1 MVLEQPQAIP
11 PARQAGPAQEPLHRC
26 GGHGRRALASQV
38 GGDPPAAPRGPRER
52 HAQDPP
58 FPGQGELARPAPA
71 GLMSPGMQSIGPIAL
86 EARSPAIEQGA
97 PDPARSCGPW
107 PARSN
112 ADTEPRA
119 AAAAGP
125 STAPEPLRGGRCPGG
140 PTRAQRRGGVP
151 RRCRQRLLRA
161 EKRRRRGVRPSPAE
175 RLHVCHGPTRTRG
188 WLTSISS
195 PSIRLQSEWETLVRP
210 CGRTR
215 RRRTDGSCSRGAP
228 RETGPTAVGPDRVSY
243 WTIVSR
249 YEERSHP

>member
-1 MVLEQPQAIP
+1 MIIEFGFSPDRSRQINPLAAGRGFGEGQPAAGPARPGELPPRPLGEQPTGPGTVVLEQPQAIP

-140 PTRAQRRGGVP
+140 PTPAQRRGGVP

-161 EKRRRRGVRPSPAE
+161 EKRRRRGSGLRRQS
-175 RLHVCHGPTRTRG
+175 VCMSAMALHGP
-188 WLTSISS
+188 
-195 PSIRLQSEWETLVRP
+195 
-210 CGRTR
+210 
-215 RRRTDGSCSRGAP
+215 GA
-228 RETGPTAVGPDRVSY
+228 G
-243 WTIVSR
+243 
-249 YEERSHP
+249 

>member
-119 AAAAGP
+119 AARPGRLRRPSRCAAVGAQVARRPP
-125 STAPEPLRGGRCPGG
+125 SAVAAFRVTVGSACSVRRSDDDGG
-140 PTRAQRRGGVP
+140 PAFAGRAFACLP
-151 RRCRQRLLRA
+151 W
-161 EKRRRRGVRPSPAE
+161 PY
-175 RLHVCHGPTRTRG
+175 
-188 WLTSISS
+188 
-195 PSIRLQSEWETLVRP
+195 
-210 CGRTR
+210 
-215 RRRTDGSCSRGAP
+215 TDPGLADVDLKPIHSTT
-228 RETGPTAVGPDRVSY
+228 E
-243 WTIVSR
+243 
-249 YEERSHP
+249 